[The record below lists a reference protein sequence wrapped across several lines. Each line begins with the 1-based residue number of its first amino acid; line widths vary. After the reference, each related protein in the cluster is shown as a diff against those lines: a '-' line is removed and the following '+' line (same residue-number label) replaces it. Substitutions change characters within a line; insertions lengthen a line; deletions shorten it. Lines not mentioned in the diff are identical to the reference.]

1 MSTAYAVA
9 AGQSTRRL
17 IKTATEGRMSANAK
31 MRNDVLGCSSLEAY
45 GGQID
50 QNSPFGQLSNE
61 MGCAAEK
68 HFCHF
73 LLVVANFITM
83 WVICGEEAKRR
94 SSIYY
99 I

>member
-1 MSTAYAVA
+1 MCAVGA
-9 AGQSTRRL
+9 EQSTTHL
-17 IKTATEGRMSANAK
+17 IKTAAKGKMSANAK

-45 GGQID
+45 RGQID
-50 QNSPFGQLSNE
+50 QNSPFGQVSNE

-73 LLVVANFITM
+73 LLVVANFVTM

-99 I
+99 V